1 MKTAAVFCVFGLLL
15 MTGCSAMKP
24 GDFAK
29 SQQRFVLEEYFA
41 GKTQAW
47 GLYEDRFGTVKRQF
61 MVDINGR
68 WDGIQLTLDEDFT
81 FDDGE
86 RSTRQWRIRKMPDG
100 NYEGRADD
108 VIGVAIGKVGGNALH
123 WRYVLDLKISESST
137 LAVSFDDWMFLQP
150 GGVMINRARM
160 SKFGIELGQ
169 VTISFVKPGQATA
182 STSVNDRQF
191 AAGHSAELVQVPEN
205 VRRAEMPHPN
215 IQHGR

>member
-1 MKTAAVFCVFGLLL
+1 MKTATVLCVFGLLL
-15 MTGCSAMKP
+15 ITGCSPMKP
-24 GDFAK
+24 DDFAK

-41 GKTQAW
+41 GKTRAW
-47 GLYEDRFGTVKRQF
+47 GLYEDRFGTGKRQF
-61 MVDINGR
+61 VVDIVGV
-68 WDGIQLTLDEDFT
+68 WDGTQLTLDEDFT

-100 NYEGRADD
+100 SYEGRADD

-160 SKFGIELGQ
+160 SKLGIELGQ
-169 VTISFVKPGQATA
+169 VTISFVKPGPATA
-182 STSVNDRQF
+182 SSSANDRQF
-191 AAGHSAELVQVPEN
+191 AAGHSAELVQLQEN
-205 VRRAEMPHPN
+205 ARRAETLNPS

>member
-1 MKTAAVFCVFGLLL
+1 
-15 MTGCSAMKP
+15 MKP
-24 GDFAK
+24 DDFAT
-29 SQQRFVLEEYFA
+29 SQQSFVLEEYFA
-41 GKTQAW
+41 GKTRAW

-61 MVDINGR
+61 VVDINGT
-68 WDGIQLTLDEDFT
+68 WNGTQLTLDEDFT

-86 RSTRQWRIRKMPDG
+86 RSTRRWRIRKMPDG

-123 WRYVLDLKISESST
+123 WRYVLDLKISESTT

-169 VTISFVKPGQATA
+169 VTITFIKPGRETA
-182 STSVNDRQF
+182 SASAIDRQF
-191 AAGHSAELVQVPEN
+191 AAGHSAEVVQLPEN
-205 VRRAEMPHPN
+205 VRRAERLHPS

>member
-1 MKTAAVFCVFGLLL
+1 
-15 MTGCSAMKP
+15 MKP
-24 GDFAK
+24 DDFAA
-29 SQQRFVLEEYFA
+29 SQQRFVLEEYFV
-41 GKTQAW
+41 GKTRAW

-61 MVDINGR
+61 VVDINGT
-68 WDGIQLTLDEDFT
+68 WDGTQLTLDEAFT

-123 WRYVLDLKISESST
+123 WRYVLDLKISESTT

-150 GGVMINRARM
+150 DGVMINRARM

-169 VTISFVKPGQATA
+169 VTISFMKPGQATV
-182 STSVNDRQF
+182 STYANDRQF
-191 AAGHSAELVQVPEN
+191 AAGHSAKVVQLPEN
-205 VRRAEMPHPN
+205 VHRAERLHPS